1 MAVYTK
7 GKETKRQIVDLTYR
21 LLCEREASAITV
33 REVADLQGCSA
44 AAIYRHF
51 ESFDTLIAVA
61 SVRFLHEYMEEYST
75 LMDSERPLLEMY
87 VDGWELFNRY
97 AFDRPDLY
105 YNLFWG
111 EENHNL
117 GDAVQEYYDLF
128 PFEASENSAAYFYS
142 LMFDENMV
150 SRDYLMLHRMVSRG
164 LMTEEDADYFSQS
177 NVLIA
182 RGLIYDAMAVDADK
196 REELCVLC
204 TSLIRTNMQKI
215 MGDKQR
221 AA

>member
-21 LLCEREASAITV
+21 LLCEREASTITV

-51 ESFDTLIAVA
+51 ESFDSLIAVA
-61 SVRFLHEYMEEYST
+61 SVRFLHEYMEEYSA
-75 LMDSERPLLEMY
+75 LMDSELPLLEMY
-87 VDGWELFNRY
+87 VNGWELFNRH

-105 YNLFWG
+105 YTLFWG

-117 GDAVQEYYDLF
+117 GDAVQEYYELF
-128 PFEASENSAAYFYS
+128 PFEASEKSAAYFYS
-142 LMFDENMV
+142 LMFDENML
-150 SRDYLMLHRMVSRG
+150 SRDYFMLHRAVSQSI
-164 LMTEEDADYFSQS
+164 MTDEDAHYFSQT
-177 NVLIA
+177 NTLIA
-182 RGLIYDAMAVDADK
+182 RGLIHDAMGASAE
-196 REELCVLC
+196 RRLELCSLC
-204 TSLIRTNMQKI
+204 DNLIRTNMRKVMEDHQL
-215 MGDKQR
+215 